1 MHHYSYAHLH
11 EYIHKDTFITISPI
25 DGTLF
30 YNNDPILSNHRID
43 MAWMHLVHTSI
54 LACSRSISL
63 IWLAYLK
70 RKTSCISQF
79 LEHCIHIYTHMHI
92 HIYSCTKKDTHANGR
107 TLIHTRICIHRSK
120 HVQLQ
125 TDRQAQVQTN
135 TNTRT
140 QRKNN
145 AYTNTYTRTKKLP

>member
-1 MHHYSYAHLH
+1 MAHY
-11 EYIHKDTFITISPI
+11 IIIM
-25 DGTLF
+25 
-30 YNNDPILSNHRID
+30 ILSFQTTVLIWPGCTLSTHPV
-43 MAWMHLVHTSI
+43 LV
-54 LACSRSISL
+54 CSRSISF

-92 HIYSCTKKDTHANGR
+92 HIHSCTKKDTHAYGR
-107 TLIHTRICIHRSK
+107 TLIHTRICIRRYK